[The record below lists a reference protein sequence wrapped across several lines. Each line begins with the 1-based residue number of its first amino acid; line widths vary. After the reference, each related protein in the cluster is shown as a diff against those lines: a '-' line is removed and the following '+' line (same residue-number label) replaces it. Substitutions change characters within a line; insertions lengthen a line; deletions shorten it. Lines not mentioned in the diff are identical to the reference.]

1 MKTTMTLLS
10 RFDLAQQWTVTDNFL
25 YFSILSRWISWSTV
39 SKSHSGQ
46 AEMKRLFFFAL
57 FSLELTSLKN
67 WSSKGQRRLNFPH
80 LQWRI
85 NPNSVVRPRVSLRSI
100 SAWLHANMK
109 QAQAASAFLLPA
121 AVFSIT
127 VNYIVSLRCELIRA
141 LPCHILNEMY
151 FAAAFVFFSASSFIS
166 TRLHL
171 TSNSPSSFHGL
182 VFRLTASVWQNK
194 RKKKNYLLCQLQS
207 RAENVQMRQ
216 KFPFEASFIASSL
229 VIVLCSFLRLWK
241 SCDWIFKVLQ
251 QLKETFKRFV
261 RNIHISDI

>member
-46 AEMKRLFFFAL
+46 AKMKRLFFFAL

-109 QAQAASAFLLPA
+109 QAQTASAFLLPA

-194 RKKKNYLLCQLQS
+194 RKRKTISSANYKAEQKMYKWDKNSHLKLHLSPLVWSLFSAAFWDCGKVVS
-207 RAENVQMRQ
+207 G
-216 KFPFEASFIASSL
+216 SS
-229 VIVLCSFLRLWK
+229 K
-241 SCDWIFKVLQ
+241 YY
-251 QLKETFKRFV
+251 
-261 RNIHISDI
+261 NN